1 MKHLCFGANYKVN
14 MMKIPTNWTFDSV
27 DVAANFDSHV
37 REQLPWYDIVSNAIA
52 QIGNHYIPEHGVV
65 YDIGASTGNVEK
77 VLRDTLSN
85 RSAGF
90 IPIENSLEMA
100 GTYTGTYNVLVMDA
114 TEVEYE
120 PFDFAVC
127 FLSMMFISPHKRLAL
142 IDILMCNL
150 RDGGALVIVE
160 KTIPTAGYAATV
172 LARLTLKE
180 KLNNGASPEDI
191 ITKELS
197 LSGVQRPID
206 PDKLFA
212 NYKYTEFFRY
222 GEFGGYI
229 VENK

>member
-1 MKHLCFGANYKVN
+1 
-14 MMKIPTNWTFDSV
+14 MKIPTNWTFDNT

-37 REQLPWYDIVSNAIA
+37 REQLPWYDIVSTAIA
-52 QIGNHYIPEHGVV
+52 QIGNHYIPEYGVV
-65 YDIGASTGNVEK
+65 YDIGASTGNIEK
-77 VLRDTLSN
+77 VLMNTLSD
-85 RSAGF
+85 RGARF
-90 IPIENSLEMA
+90 IPIEKSPDMVA
-100 GTYTGTYNVLVMDA
+100 AYTGLNDVLVMDA
-114 TEVEYE
+114 TDVEYE

-127 FLSMMFISPHKRLAL
+127 FLSMMFIPPHKRIAL
-142 IDILMCNL
+142 MDTLMHNL

-160 KTIPTAGYAATV
+160 KTIPMGGYAATV
-172 LARLTLKE
+172 LSRLTLKE

-206 PDKLFA
+206 QDKLFA